1 MHVRRRAAPCG
12 GAAPERPRLTAPRS
26 ATAPQVLPLIQMT
39 RWSENEEIRRD
50 AVQGLSSLAISDEN
64 RKVIVNFGAFDA
76 LFACF
81 EAADAEAGAER
92 RSAAASSSPSP
103 APGGGRGAPA
113 GRDSKEEKPLQRL
126 ESIVSLKK
134 AASKLHRKTRYYAIK
149 RLAVE
154 AIANLLEEPE
164 NQARF
169 VELSGMSLFRNLIRT
184 GEVFHQE
191 QKRICAALNN
201 LSKNEKMRRPLYERG
216 LMLIVQ
222 DIVEQGNVDLVVSA
236 LRALRNC
243 AVPVASDGG
252 IPRPGAR
259 APRQLIEW
267 TSEDIR
273 FISSLL
279 LRSQDVRMS
288 KLLLDIVRFIGG
300 QEDHATDIIRF
311 GGPQLLAKFF
321 EASCSCTASASVRDS
336 GRACIEAL
344 TRHDKSQ
351 SLLQAQDLSRE
362 GILSRMPDLLQ
373 SSLKKRGADPAHA
386 QAADK
391 LRSTTRC
398 ILDLCRGCTSAR
410 EWMSSQEFVVALL
423 QLVRTRDIVAAR
435 CAAAILGELISK
447 STFPFVEPYI
457 DELVES
463 TIHMET
469 DKMAQLSMI
478 RVLETMCVEDRAC
491 VGICARHTEQ
501 LARLCERLCKHCIS
515 NNDSNVEMEDKRSII
530 RFVMNLSFDP
540 GAQATLQA
548 MLPILKHIQNLL
560 QHSDA
565 KLKEYTVIFIHNVY
579 TSDNSKAIQLAA
591 QSIWNIK
598 HFARART
605 NTEAGAKAGEIA
617 NHYARDLAAQYIQ
630 RIYRSY
636 RARKYMSKLGIMAN
650 YDERIKNVYA
660 KMAVPRTPK
669 ASLNPFLF
677 R

>member
-1 MHVRRRAAPCG
+1 MSMRKFVIAATCVALAGCG
-12 GAAPERPRLTAPRS
+12 SSEVEAPEAEAENAEAQEFTLDSTAMGNIAGTYEVKLADGSVSMQTINPDGTYVDTTADGTRTGGGTWR
-26 ATAPQVLPLIQMT
+26 ATAEGAMCFDP
-39 RWSENEEIRRD
+39 E
-50 AVQGLSSLAISDEN
+50 GDE
-64 RKVIVNFGAFDA
+64 
-76 LFACF
+76 
-81 EAADAEAGAER
+81 
-92 RSAAASSSPSP
+92 
-103 APGGGRGAPA
+103 GGRGAPA

-252 IPRPGAR
+252 IPRAGAR

-321 EASCSCTASASVRDS
+321 EASCSCTA
-336 GRACIEAL
+336 L
-344 TRHDKSQ
+344 
-351 SLLQAQDLSRE
+351 
-362 GILSRMPDLLQ
+362 
-373 SSLKKRGADPAHA
+373 
-386 QAADK
+386 
-391 LRSTTRC
+391 
-398 ILDLCRGCTSAR
+398 
-410 EWMSSQEFVVALL
+410 
-423 QLVRTRDIVAAR
+423 
-435 CAAAILGELISK
+435 AI
-447 STFPFVEPYI
+447 
-457 DELVES
+457 
-463 TIHMET
+463 
-469 DKMAQLSMI
+469 
-478 RVLETMCVEDRAC
+478 
-491 VGICARHTEQ
+491 
-501 LARLCERLCKHCIS
+501 
-515 NNDSNVEMEDKRSII
+515 
-530 RFVMNLSFDP
+530 
-540 GAQATLQA
+540 
-548 MLPILKHIQNLL
+548 
-560 QHSDA
+560 
-565 KLKEYTVIFIHNVY
+565 
-579 TSDNSKAIQLAA
+579 
-591 QSIWNIK
+591 
-598 HFARART
+598 
-605 NTEAGAKAGEIA
+605 
-617 NHYARDLAAQYIQ
+617 
-630 RIYRSY
+630 
-636 RARKYMSKLGIMAN
+636 
-650 YDERIKNVYA
+650 
-660 KMAVPRTPK
+660 
-669 ASLNPFLF
+669 
-677 R
+677 